1 MSEHTF
7 WETVEA
13 KGSEILE
20 KVKELIAE
28 GNVRSVRVRTKHRVI
43 AEFPLTIGVVGAV
56 LAPVLAA
63 LGAIAA
69 LVTECSIEVERT
81 VQPPAQDIAEPA
93 SDVTALIAGAGG
105 IHHDRSSSDRRQ
117 APGAL
122 LFPAD
127 VRDLVGRRA
136 PGDRRRR
143 QHGGHDAGERSE
155 VPVRHARDAGRS
167 SVSAVS

>member
-13 KGSEILE
+13 KGSEILD

-43 AEFPLTIGVVGAV
+43 AEFPLTVGVVGAV
-56 LAPVLAA
+56 LAPMLAA

-81 VQPPAQDIAEPA
+81 VQPPAHDIAEPA
-93 SDVTALIAGAGG
+93 SDVKALNAEREVPMMPGPRAAVVRHPAISYFLLTFAISGAA
-105 IHHDRSSSDRRQ
+105 RSWRL
-117 APGAL
+117 AV
-122 LFPAD
+122 PAAW
-127 VRDLVGRRA
+127 RG
-136 PGDRRRR
+136 RRRR
-143 QHGGHDAGERSE
+143 AIRGSRTSCSRCWP
-155 VPVRHARDAGRS
+155 VPAS
-167 SVSAVS
+167 PQS